1 MVASNQQ
8 TEHIV
13 NSPAG
18 RLEVSTARVSPSSC
32 VTPSAPRVVRPK
44 KIFAIP
50 LLLVFLGAKSPEIYV
65 LK

>member
-18 RLEVSTARVSPSSC
+18 RLEVSTARVAPASG
-32 VTPSAPRVVRPK
+32 VAPSAPRVVGPES
-44 KIFAIP
+44 IF
-50 LLLVFLGAKSPEIYV
+50 LLS
-65 LK
+65 